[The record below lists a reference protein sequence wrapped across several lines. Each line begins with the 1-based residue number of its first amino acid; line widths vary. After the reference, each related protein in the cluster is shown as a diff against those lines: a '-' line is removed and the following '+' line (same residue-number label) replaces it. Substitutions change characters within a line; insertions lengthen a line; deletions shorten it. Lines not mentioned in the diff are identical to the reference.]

1 MALQSLQSMNEER
14 SEKASF
20 RAGLVAL
27 LGKPNVGK
35 STLMNAIVGQKVSI
49 VSDKPQTTRR
59 RVVGI
64 ATGPSYQ
71 IVFIDTPG
79 IHEPHSTLARG
90 MVDQARS
97 ALDGVD
103 LVVYVADGAHHPGE
117 LDVQIAQLIASS
129 GIDPAKIVLCLNKM
143 DLLKAEDV
151 ERNVEAYCKL
161 LGTEQYM
168 LTTATRGHNV
178 DKLRDMIVE
187 KLPERAPLYDEDE
200 FTDQSTRFFAA
211 ELVRE
216 KLLHATRQESHAVA
230 VLIDGWE
237 EEDNLTRITATILVE
252 KASQRA
258 IVIGKQGQFI
268 KAIGTKA
275 RVEIEALIG
284 KKVFLE
290 LHVRVEEGWRM
301 NPRLLHELEYD

>member
-1 MALQSLQSMNEER
+1 MSNA
-14 SEKASF
+14 AF

-59 RVVGI
+59 RVIGI
-64 ATGPSYQ
+64 ATGSDYQ

-79 IHEPHSTLARG
+79 IHEPHSTLAKG

-97 ALDGVD
+97 ALNDVD

-117 LDVQIAQLIASS
+117 LDAQIARLITGSVPS
-129 GIDPAKIVLCLNKM
+129 EKIILCLNKM
-143 DLLKAEDV
+143 DLLKPEDV
-151 ERNVEAYCKL
+151 ERNVGAYSKL
-161 LGTEQYM
+161 LGAEEYM
-168 LTTATRGHNV
+168 LTTATKGHNV
-178 DKLRDMIVE
+178 EKFRDLIVS
-187 KLPERAPLYDEDE
+187 KLPERQPLYDEDE

-216 KLLHATRQESHAVA
+216 KLLQATRQEVPHALA

-237 EEDNLTRITATILVE
+237 EEENLTRIEATILVE
-252 KASQRA
+252 KTSQRA
-258 IVIGKQGQFI
+258 IIIGKQGQFI

-275 RVEIEALIG
+275 RAEIEKLIG
-284 KKVFLE
+284 KQVFLQ